1 MAEGY
6 DPAEERERL
15 ESTVDDDRGGGEI
28 RRYYVKTATQDWE
41 LVAVVVEAAPGSY
54 LYWSDI
60 EELTTR
66 AKKVAGAGS
75 NKPPAASKA
84 TGNGRRKQLGVPVPK
99 KRTTVKRAK
108 ATPSGNGRR
117 RRKTT

>member
-28 RRYYVKTATQDWE
+28 RRYYVKTATQDGE

-75 NKPPAASKA
+75 NKPPASKA
-84 TGNGRRKQLGVPVPK
+84 MGNGRRKALGVPAPK

-108 ATPSGNGRR
+108 ANPSGNGRR